1 MRNGGAQTPEN
12 PAEEE
17 RGITRAVIELAF
29 LHRQSSAANDVSQ
42 EVMRRASMPRS
53 SAEPCRPTDELQG
66 VSQALAAVVDR
77 LLRVASSDATVLIM
91 GESGVGKE
99 IAARTLHQR
108 HPRRRSGPFVAVNCG
123 AIPSNLI
130 ESELFGHVRGAFT
143 GAEREHE
150 GHFEQARGGTLFLD
164 EVSTMGSEMQVKLL
178 RALQERTICR
188 VGGSQT
194 VEVNV
199 RVVAASNQNLG
210 ELVLRGVFRDDLYY
224 RLNVVQ
230 IAIPPL
236 RDRLEDVPLLASLFV
251 ARASARAAFPVK
263 SIPADVLKRLT
274 AYSWPGNVR
283 ELENA
288 MEAAVILAGEAEE
301 IRAADLPEAVFERE
315 TSDLSPLVQLTR
327 KGTCLRSLVS
337 TIERDLVLQSLRLSR
352 GNKAEA
358 ARLLGLKRTTFVEK
372 MRRLDLERAVL
383 ETSVAI

>member
-1 MRNGGAQTPEN
+1 
-12 PAEEE
+12 
-17 RGITRAVIELAF
+17 
-29 LHRQSSAANDVSQ
+29 
-42 EVMRRASMPRS
+42 MRRASMPKS
-53 SAEPCRPTDELQG
+53 SAEPCRSTDELQG

-150 GHFEQARGGTLFLD
+150 GRFEQARGGTLFLD
-164 EVSTMGSEMQVKLL
+164 EVSTMGPEMQVKLL

-194 VEVNV
+194 VDVNV
-199 RVVAASNQNLG
+199 RVVAASNQNLS

-251 ARASARAAFPVK
+251 ARASVRAAFPVK
-263 SIPADVLKRLT
+263 SIPADVLNRLM

-288 MEAAVILAGEAEE
+288 MEAAVILAGEADE

-315 TSDLSPLVQLTR
+315 ASDPSSLVQLTR

-372 MRRLDLERAVL
+372 MRRLDLEPAVF
-383 ETSVAI
+383 ETSMSI